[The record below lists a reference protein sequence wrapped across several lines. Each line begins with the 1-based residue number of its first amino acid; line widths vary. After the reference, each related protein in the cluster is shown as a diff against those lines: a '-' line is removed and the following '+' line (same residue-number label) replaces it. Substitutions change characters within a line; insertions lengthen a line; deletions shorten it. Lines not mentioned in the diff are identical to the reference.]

1 MVTEY
6 EKIGE
11 AVRELSEVGKGPGLL
26 NLIVSETPITGVTRG
41 MVDMTE
47 DEDMIVV
54 PYYDNVPRP
63 YYREKWRPDSNENAN
78 GKVNGH

>member
-1 MVTEY
+1 
-6 EKIGE
+6 
-11 AVRELSEVGKGPGLL
+11 
-26 NLIVSETPITGVTRG
+26 

-47 DEDMIVV
+47 DEDTIVV

-63 YYREKWRPDSNENAN
+63 YYREKGRPDSNKNAN